1 MKTIGLIGGLS
12 WESTLEYYRTINQ
25 SIRDK
30 LGAPHSAKCI
40 LYSVDFAEFDKLS
53 HDEEWDIIAEKLT
66 DIAKTLEKAGAE
78 GILICTNTMHTVA
91 DSVSE
96 NINIPL
102 VHIVDAV
109 AEDIKQKNIKKVG
122 LLGTKFTMEQ
132 EFYSGRLKEKHGI
145 DVIIPSDEERD
156 VIHNVIYKELVS
168 GIIKD
173 ESRQKYLKIIDNLVE
188 NGAEG
193 IILGCTEI
201 PLLIKQEHCSTV
213 IFDTSKIHAEAA
225 VNFALKDSKL

>member
-12 WESTLEYYRTINQ
+12 WESTQEYYRIINQ

-53 HDEEWDIIAEKLT
+53 HDEEWDVIAEKLT
-66 DIAKTLEKAGAE
+66 DIAKTLEKAGAD
-78 GILICTNTMHTVA
+78 GIVICTNTMHNVA

-109 AEDIKQKNIKKVG
+109 AKDIKQKNIKKVG

-132 EFYSGRLKEKHGI
+132 DFYSGRLKEKHGI
-145 DVIIPSDEERD
+145 GVLIPSDKERD
-156 VIHNVIYKELVS
+156 VIHQVIYKELVS
-168 GIIKD
+168 GIIKE
-173 ESRQKYLKIIDNLVE
+173 ESRQKYLKIIENLVE

-201 PLLIKQEHCSTV
+201 PLLIKQENCDSL